1 MPTPANLP
9 RMSTED
15 EALMWDIL
23 DFASSS
29 SPLEATE
36 AISPAPTRKKR
47 KATKQPTGRSTRQSN
62 RSDRGDLENTPTPGV
77 PPHEDHVIDR
87 LGGPIVNDES
97 IADWQ
102 FPDRGGSNGPGSLVP
117 DIPDWMIFG
126 DFMSEHL

>member
-1 MPTPANLP
+1 
-9 RMSTED
+9 MSTED

-36 AISPAPTRKKR
+36 ATLPAPTRKKR
-47 KATKQPTGRSTRQSN
+47 KTMKQPIGRSSRQMKFDEN
-62 RSDRGDLENTPTPGV
+62 GDRDHTTTPGE
-77 PPHEDHVIDR
+77 HTHMDSVIDG
-87 LGGPIVNDES
+87 LGCPMVNDES
-97 IADWQ
+97 ISDWQ
-102 FPDRGGSNGPGSLVP
+102 FPDRAGGNAPGSLVP